1 MIGNKQ
7 QILSFLQDKD
17 ESDIF
22 EIVKKQEKSLRSL
35 AQNKF
40 YWSIVIDIIWNFHWF
55 TPVETHLM
63 LKKTFNIDTTTEL
76 TTSEFKTLIEMIQD
90 VWVNKFNVIIPNPSD
105 LKDEESLYKTLNF

>member
-1 MIGNKQ
+1 
-7 QILSFLQDKD
+7 
-17 ESDIF
+17 
-22 EIVKKQEKSLRSL
+22 
-35 AQNKF
+35 
-40 YWSIVIDIIWNFHWF
+40 
-55 TPVETHLM
+55 M

>member
-1 MIGNKQ
+1 MLWTKQ

>member
-40 YWSIVIDIIWNFHWF
+40 YWSIVIDII
-55 TPVETHLM
+55 
-63 LKKTFNIDTTTEL
+63 
-76 TTSEFKTLIEMIQD
+76 
-90 VWVNKFNVIIPNPSD
+90 
-105 LKDEESLYKTLNF
+105 